1 MKQIKNTLVLGMLLG
16 LAGCGGAAPN
26 SDGSGSSSGAITS
39 PGSSSSSPS
48 TGSTSGS
55 TAPSSSGTPSS
66 SGAPSSS
73 GTPSSSGS
81 PSTGSSSGS
90 TTPSSSGLSGASGT
104 SSSSGG
110 ATASSSSGSSVPSS
124 SSGSGTGAVQAG
136 TLTAG
141 DYDDVLNFTLYQDYI
156 SDYLQTASA
165 SVAVPYV
172 DITQKIP
179 VKILDASGAAA
190 KGAKITLSTEEK
202 VLASLRTPADG
213 VVNIYPVF
221 DQLPASF
228 QINITPPDGGAA
240 ITKTLLREQLTP
252 GNKIEITLPTT
263 VAANT
268 NIDVTL
274 VLDTT
279 NSMADEIKYLQ
290 AELAQVFNDIAAD
303 YAGASIRVG
312 LVAYRDEG
320 DIYVHKEFPFTEDLT
335 RFNADLASLFAGGGG
350 DAPEAMDQGMNG
362 ALSLNWRENSTKIML
377 LVADA
382 PPHNYEIAATWKAA
396 LKAREQQIH
405 IVPVGASG
413 LGKR

>member
-1 MKQIKNTLVLGMLLG
+1 
-16 LAGCGGAAPN
+16 
-26 SDGSGSSSGAITS
+26 
-39 PGSSSSSPS
+39 
-48 TGSTSGS
+48 
-55 TAPSSSGTPSS
+55 
-66 SGAPSSS
+66 
-73 GTPSSSGS
+73 
-81 PSTGSSSGS
+81 
-90 TTPSSSGLSGASGT
+90 
-104 SSSSGG
+104 
-110 ATASSSSGSSVPSS
+110 
-124 SSGSGTGAVQAG
+124 
-136 TLTAG
+136 
-141 DYDDVLNFTLYQDYI
+141 
-156 SDYLQTASA
+156 
-165 SVAVPYV
+165 
-172 DITQKIP
+172 
-179 VKILDASGAAA
+179 
-190 KGAKITLSTEEK
+190 
-202 VLASLRTPADG
+202 DG

-413 LGKR
+413 LGKRAEFLMRSMAALTHSRYIFLTDDSGVGNSHDEPSVDCYVVTRLDASIRRVLASLIKGKREEPTSAEIIRTQGNYNQGVCEPAKPTSLPTQPAVSE